1 MSNLKI
7 ELVNVVSIIDQACEE
22 ICNNYCKYTEQAL
35 ASLDGEAEEPE
46 ACKHCPLD
54 MLR

>member
-1 MSNLKI
+1 MA
-7 ELVNVVSIIDQACEE
+7 ELQKLDVVSIIDRVCED
-22 ICNNYCKYTEQAL
+22 ICNNYCKYTEQAY

-46 ACKHCPLD
+46 ACTHCPLE

>member
-1 MSNLKI
+1 MA
-7 ELVNVVSIIDQACEE
+7 ELQKLDVVSIIDWVCEDM
-22 ICNNYCKYTEQAL
+22 CGKYCKYTKQVNA
-35 ASLDGEAEEPE
+35 ALDGEAEEPE

>member
-1 MSNLKI
+1 MSRLQI
-7 ELVNVVSIIDQACEE
+7 IDVVSIIDQACED

-46 ACKHCPLD
+46 ACEHCPLD